1 MMKVMADKSSNSGL
15 DIIRKIRDKTTG
27 IIFGSDN
34 EFEEQNEKDEEYI
47 NNIISKINNNIKNNV
62 TGNNIIEYF
71 SRINMEKEN
80 KSQKDKLKNCKDE
93 ENLVDVDKLINPDNA
108 IVKELISSKESKAE
122 LYRDYN
128 MIYNNIPELG
138 QALDTFK
145 DNIISPDDFTKKI
158 FNIFYKKEKLD
169 SGADKNVSNKVN
181 NLTESYDIKDR
192 VEEIVGDT
200 LKYGEYYLGVLNVD
214 KEMNKMLNEDGND
227 KLFRSRQQAKK
238 ELNQSKYLLTENNV
252 ALTEREKEQLNGLI
266 SINSDEEENNEK
278 LLEEYKEEITTVLN
292 NNIEINDSP
301 EGLYEELLET
311 KKEFEPELGKDM
323 DFANYDTN
331 KKEDEDDEKE
341 VDYDINKSIIKKLDP
356 ERVIDITVNGSNFG
370 YYYIE
375 EGKALDDAD
384 QRKEDE
390 MKDLFTNKLDI
401 GQLKDSADSSDKKL
415 KFLSK
420 IFAKNIGK
428 KIDKKYLENNKDL
441 REIVYELVKKDYITN
456 KKVKV
461 TYLAPNEV
469 VHFDI
474 GESIYKKI
482 LFSAKLYIATLS
494 TTMMENLI
502 RKERRKFYVDV
513 GMDKDVEGAVNSLI
527 RDIKQRELSM
537 QDLKNTDVAM
547 KYPGRFED
555 YYIPRVNGD
564 TPFDIETES
573 AGPQRRMENDFLEY
587 LLNNCINGIGIPA
600 EFLNEQRSDFARS
613 LSMKNGKFIRSIV
626 NFQSIFGKGF
636 TKLYRI
642 LFFNEYGNDE
652 IYNND
657 ENETNIKNIVSLLEV
672 KFSSPTTL
680 TLNNLSDQI
689 RNVNDVVEFIKNGVI
704 GDDRDIDPQL
714 QQKINF
720 ELLKEF
726 FPKLDWERYND
737 IVKDINK
744 EIEKEELINNEGD
757 EEDSGGSNW

>member
-1 MMKVMADKSSNSGL
+1 MADNKNSAL
-15 DIIRKIRDKTTG
+15 DIIKRIRDKTSG
-27 IIFGSDN
+27 FIFGTDSG
-34 EFEEQNEKDEEYI
+34 FEDQNKKDEEYI
-47 NNIISKINNNIKNNV
+47 NNIISKINNNIKSDV

-80 KSQKDKLKNCKDE
+80 KSQKQKLKNGEKD
-93 ENLVDVDKLINPDNA
+93 NKLIDVDELINPNNA
-108 IVKELISSKESKAE
+108 IVKELIDSRETKTD

-138 QALDTFK
+138 QALATYK

-169 SGADKNVSNKVN
+169 GGEDKAVYNKIKQLN
-181 NLTESYDIKDR
+181 DSYDIKSR
-192 VEEIVGDT
+192 VDEIVTDT
-200 LKYGEYYLGVLNVD
+200 LKYGEYYLGVLNLD
-214 KEMNKMLNEDGND
+214 KEMNKMLNESND
-227 KLFRSRQQAKK
+227 DIFRNRQKAKK
-238 ELNQSKYLLTENNV
+238 ELNESKYLLTESNV
-252 ALTEREKEQLNGLI
+252 VLGEEDKEILNSLL
-266 SINSDEEENNEK
+266 SEEEDEK
-278 LLEEYKEEITTVLN
+278 ALREYKEEITTVLN
-292 NNIEINDSP
+292 NNIEINDNANHMFND
-301 EGLYEELLET
+301 LLEA
-311 KKEFEPELGKDM
+311 KEDFKSELGNDINF
-323 DFANYDTN
+323 DYDSDYTGE
-331 KKEDEDDEKE
+331 EDGEEKE

-356 ERVIDITVNGSNFG
+356 ERMIDITVNGSNFG

-375 EGKALDDAD
+375 TGEALNKAD

-390 MKDLFTNKLDI
+390 MSDLFTNKIDV
-401 GQLKDSADSSDKKL
+401 GGFKDQSSTSDKKL

-420 IFAKNIGK
+420 IFANNIGK

-441 REIVYELVKKDYITN
+441 REIVYELVKKDYITKN
-456 KKVKV
+456 KVKV
-461 TYLAPNEV
+461 TYLQPNEV

-482 LFSAKLYIATLS
+482 LFTAKLYIATLS

-502 RKERRKFYVDV
+502 RKERRKFYVEV
-513 GMDKDVEGAVNSLI
+513 GMDKDVENAVQSLI

-555 YYIPRVNGD
+555 YYIPRVNGE
-564 TPFDIETES
+564 TPFDIETKS
-573 AGPQRRMENDFLEY
+573 TGPQRRMENDFLEY

-626 NFQSIFGKGF
+626 SFQTIFGEGF
-636 TKLYRI
+636 TKLYRT

-657 ENETNIKNIVSLLEV
+657 ENEITIKSVISKLEA

-704 GDDRDIDPQL
+704 GDDRDIDPEL
-714 QQKINF
+714 KQKINF

-726 FPKLDWERYND
+726 FPKLDWERYQR
-737 IVKDINK
+737 IKDGVEK
-744 EIEKEELINNEGD
+744 EIEHESLLDNDE
-757 EEDSGGSNW
+757 EEDSGGESNW